1 MPSRDRDVPTGIV
14 FVLCSGIAC
23 NPLRRQWAEAKVL
36 HAGEGRILTSL
47 RYTVPEKTLSSAR

>member
-1 MPSRDRDVPTGIV
+1 MPTGIV